1 VTFRELRSNDEIRNA
16 FPLMA
21 TLRDRVRAETFLDEV
36 RAQQLQGYELI
47 GGFAGDRLVVLAG
60 IRRSHT
66 LSRGSHL
73 FVDDLVT
80 DESVRG
86 QGHGRAMLDWLGA
99 RAAAEGIP
107 KVYLDSRATA
117 RGFYERVGFTF
128 MTAIPCWKD
137 TAVDSRESAVASHSR
152 QS

>member
-1 VTFRELRSNDEIRNA
+1 MTFRELRTNDEIRNA

-21 TLRDRVRAETFLDEV
+21 TLRDRVRAETFLAEV

-47 GGFAGDRLVVLAG
+47 GGFDGDRLVVLAG

-73 FVDDLVT
+73 FVDDLIT

-86 QGHGRAMLDWLGA
+86 QGHGRTMLDWLGA
-99 RAAAEGIP
+99 RAAEEGIP

-128 MTAIPCWKD
+128 MTAIPCWKN
-137 TAVDSRESAVASHSR
+137 TGVDSW
-152 QS
+152 